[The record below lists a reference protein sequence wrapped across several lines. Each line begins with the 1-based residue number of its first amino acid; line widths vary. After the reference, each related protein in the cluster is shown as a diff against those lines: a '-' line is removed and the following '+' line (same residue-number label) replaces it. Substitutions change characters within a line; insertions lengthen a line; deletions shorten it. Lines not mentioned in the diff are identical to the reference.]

1 MTEEEKKDY
10 YKRYRTEHK
19 EELKRKRH
27 EYYEANKDRIKAKC
41 KSYYNKNRGRVVDRV
56 GKTKY
61 PHRAAY
67 DASGQGWVC
76 AMCGA
81 INNLQ
86 VHHKDQD
93 RNNNNI
99 DNLVCLC
106 GGCHTRL
113 HNKWLNEVIPSLI
126 HSGVVDWKGELQ

>member
-10 YKRYRTEHK
+10 YKRYRIEHK

-27 EYYEANKDRIKAKC
+27 EYYESNKDRIKAKC
-41 KSYYNKNRGRVVDRV
+41 KSYYSKNRDRVVERV

-61 PHRAAY
+61 PHRAVY
-67 DASGQGWVC
+67 DASGQEWIC

-81 INNLQ
+81 VKNLQ

-93 RNNNNI
+93 QSNNDI
-99 DNLVCLC
+99 SNLVCLC
-106 GGCHTRL
+106 SSCHTGL
-113 HNKWLNEVIPSLI
+113 HNKWLNEVIPNMVR
-126 HSGVVDWKGELQ
+126 SGIVDWRGELI